1 MINLRI
7 RGCMRFLVSLAFLF
21 CFTFSLVAEKEAG
34 SVGSGS
40 SGSVVLDVNKGF
52 SSVVDKVL
60 PAVVSVQATQVIEA
74 RGDGMVSVPP
84 GMSPHGRMGPGN
96 PLEELFREF
105 MGQMERPRK
114 SQAVGAGFIV
124 YCDGKIAYVV
134 TNHHVVTEAKTLV
147 VVFEDKTEIPGTLLA
162 SDARNDVAVIKLD
175 LTSLPADKR
184 NLPTVSWANSE
195 EVKTGDWVIAI
206 GNPFNFGN
214 SVTVGVVSHKGRYV
228 PSGMQQDFE
237 FIQHSAQ
244 INVGSSGGALFN
256 TKGEVIGI
264 NNAIITNTG
273 GNIGIG
279 FAIPANIARQTVDQ
293 LLKYGKTRRG
303 QLGIRIQAF
312 DKNMAESQ
320 GMDEIGVIV
329 GSVIEK
335 GPAEGKLEVGD
346 IILAYEGKKVT
357 ESHILSR
364 LVGETEIGKTVTVR
378 VWRKGKMVDV
388 KIKVDEMP
396 DAKKDAVNVGEK
408 GDQKSKSIIIA
419 GIEIAEI
426 PADIKERMAQNN
438 KEPRG
443 VIIINID
450 QNLAGD
456 QISLLPGDII
466 EEANGKE
473 LNAPSDFEFI
483 VKKAREKKRKNIL
496 LLISRDGKP
505 AYMPMRIDTEEEV
518 KKEPE
523 PKKDNI
529 PEEVS
534 KKEEESKSV
543 AVVPELIKPE
553 LVQEE
558 EKLEEQKPEESIPN
572 KDEVLANQEEKQ
584 EVSNPAVKEQGVA
597 KGTKNALESNNNKSF
612 LSKLA
617 DKFKSFI
624 GRG

>member
-7 RGCMRFLVSLAFLF
+7 RGYMRFLVSLAFVF
-21 CFTFSLVAEKEAG
+21 CFTFSLVAGSEAG
-34 SVGSGS
+34 SVGSGAS
-40 SGSVVLDVNKGF
+40 ASVALDVSKGF

-74 RGDGMVSVPP
+74 RGDGTMSVP
-84 GMSPHGRMGPGN
+84 GSPHGRMGPGN

-114 SQAVGAGFIV
+114 AQAVGAGFIV

-147 VVFEDKTEIPGTLLA
+147 VVLEDKTEVPATLLA
-162 SDARNDVAVIKLD
+162 SDSRNDVAVIKLD
-175 LTSLPADKR
+175 LSSLPADKR

-214 SVTVGVVSHKGRYV
+214 TVTVGVVSHKGRYV

-335 GPAEGKLEVGD
+335 GPAEGKLEIGD
-346 IILAYEGKKVT
+346 IILAYEGKKVS

-396 DAKKDAVNVGEK
+396 DAKKDAATIGEK
-408 GDQKSKSIIIA
+408 ADKKSKVIVIA

-426 PADIKERMAQNN
+426 PAEIKERMAQNN

-443 VIIINID
+443 VIVINID

-473 LNAPSDFEFI
+473 LSLPSDFESI
-483 VKKAREKKRKNIL
+483 VKKARENKRKNIL

-505 AYMPMRIDTEEEV
+505 AYMPLRIDMEEETKKAPVPKQDSSSEEAAKTTEEH
-518 KKEPE
+518 
-523 PKKDNI
+523 
-529 PEEVS
+529 
-534 KKEEESKSV
+534 KSV
-543 AVVPELIKPE
+543 EVVPELIKPE
-553 LVQEE
+553 LDQE
-558 EKLEEQKPEESIPN
+558 EKLDDQKSEEFIPY
-572 KDEVLANQEEKQ
+572 KDEVLSKLEDEQSVDNH
-584 EVSNPAVKEQGVA
+584 SPKENGVA
-597 KGTKNALESNNNKSF
+597 KGTKSALESNNNKSF
-612 LSKLA
+612 LSKLV
-617 DKFKSFI
+617 DKFRSFI

>member
-1 MINLRI
+1 
-7 RGCMRFLVSLAFLF
+7 MRFLVSLVFVF
-21 CFTFSLVAEKEAG
+21 CFTFSLMAEKEAG
-34 SVGSGS
+34 SVGAGS
-40 SGSVVLDVNKGF
+40 SESAALDVSKGF

-74 RGDGMVSVPP
+74 RGDGTMSVP

-105 MGQMERPRK
+105 MGQMEGPRK
-114 SQAVGAGFIV
+114 AQAVGAGFIV
-124 YCDGKIAYVV
+124 YCDGKVAYVV

-147 VVFEDKTEIPGTLLA
+147 VVLEDKTEIPGTLLA

-175 LTSLPADKR
+175 LSGLPADKR

-195 EVKTGDWVIAI
+195 DVKTGDWVIAI

-214 SVTVGVVSHKGRYV
+214 TVTVGVVSHKGRYV

-279 FAIPANIARQTVDQ
+279 FAIPANIACQTVDQ

-320 GMDEIGVIV
+320 GMSETGVIV

-378 VWRKGKMVDV
+378 AWRKGKMVDV

-396 DAKKDAVNVGEK
+396 DAKKDTINVGEK
-408 GDQKSKSIIIA
+408 ADQKSKSIIIA

-426 PADIKERMAQNN
+426 PGEIKERMAQNN

-443 VIIINID
+443 VIVINID
-450 QNLAGD
+450 QNLVGD

-473 LNAPSDFEFI
+473 LSTPSDFESI
-483 VKKAREKKRKNIL
+483 VKKAKDNKRKNIL

-505 AYMPMRIDTEEEV
+505 AYMPLRIDAEEET
-518 KKEPE
+518 KKAPE
-523 PKKDNI
+523 PKKDNSI
-529 PEEVS
+529 EENSKSEEVT
-534 KKEEESKSV
+534 KKAEDQKSV
-543 AVVPELIKPE
+543 EVVPELIKPE
-553 LVQEE
+553 LAPEE
-558 EKLEEQKPEESIPN
+558 EKPEDQKSEKSTPHKE
-572 KDEVLANQEEKQ
+572 EVLPKHEGEQDVSNQANQ
-584 EVSNPAVKEQGVA
+584 EQGVA

-617 DKFKSFI
+617 DKFKAFI

>member
-1 MINLRI
+1 
-7 RGCMRFLVSLAFLF
+7 MRFLVSLVSVL
-21 CFTFSLVAEKEAG
+21 CFTFSLMAEKEAG

-40 SGSVVLDVNKGF
+40 SESVALDVSKGF

-74 RGDGMVSVPP
+74 RGDGTMSVP

-124 YCDGKIAYVV
+124 YCNGKIAYVV

-147 VVFEDKTEIPGTLLA
+147 VVLEDKTEVPGTLLA

-175 LTSLPADKR
+175 LSSLPADKR

-214 SVTVGVVSHKGRYV
+214 TVTVGVVSHKGRYV

-378 VWRKGKMVDV
+378 AWRKGKMVDV

-396 DAKKDAVNVGEK
+396 DAKKDMVSVGEK
-408 GDQKSKSIIIA
+408 ADQKSKSIVIA

-426 PADIKERMAQNN
+426 PAEIKERMAQNN
-438 KEPRG
+438 KEPHG
-443 VIIINID
+443 VIVINID

-473 LNAPSDFEFI
+473 LSTPSDFESI
-483 VKKAREKKRKNIL
+483 VKKAKENKRKNIL

-505 AYMPMRIDTEEEV
+505 AYMPLRIDAEEEA
-518 KKEPE
+518 KKPE
-523 PKKDNI
+523 PKQDNSV
-529 PEEVS
+529 EEKS
-534 KKEEESKSV
+534 KSEEEAKKAEEQKSV
-543 AVVPELIKPE
+543 EAAPELIKPE
-553 LVQEE
+553 LAQEE
-558 EKLEEQKPEESIPN
+558 EKVDEQKSEEFTSH
-572 KDEVLANQEEKQ
+572 KDEVLPKHEDEQD
-584 EVSNPAVKEQGVA
+584 VSNQATQEHGVA
-597 KGTKNALESNNNKSF
+597 KGTKSALESNNNKSF